1 MDFKMELRQE
11 LIVGVVVWLV
21 EEVVV
26 DVHLLKLKSGR
37 ITVSQS
43 STYSNSYPAP
53 AANDGNLS
61 TFNHTSIETSPW
73 WQVDIGSVKTI
84 GKIEVVNRVGCPGC
98 VTQKRLE
105 KFKIFVSNSPTPSNS
120 DIVYTNSSVIG
131 DGQTVSMNITPTP
144 GRYVRIQCDF
154 SAGAN
159 YLHIAELRAFE
170 CTSTPNICAN
180 NQSPTVSVQSNS
192 ASYPEKK

>member
-1 MDFKMELRQE
+1 MACGGGGGGCTLGSNLSQ
-11 LIVGVVVWLV
+11 
-21 EEVVV
+21 
-26 DVHLLKLKSGR
+26 GR

-120 DIVYTNSSVIG
+120 DIVYTHSSVLG
-131 DGQTVSMNITPTP
+131 DGQDSKHEHNSNWKICKNSM
-144 GRYVRIQCDF
+144 
-154 SAGAN
+154 
-159 YLHIAELRAFE
+159 
-170 CTSTPNICAN
+170 
-180 NQSPTVSVQSNS
+180 
-192 ASYPEKK
+192 